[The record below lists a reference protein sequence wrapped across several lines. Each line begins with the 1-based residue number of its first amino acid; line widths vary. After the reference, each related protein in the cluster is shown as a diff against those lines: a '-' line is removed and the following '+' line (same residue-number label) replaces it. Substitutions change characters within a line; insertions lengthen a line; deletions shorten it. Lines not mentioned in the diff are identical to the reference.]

1 MSIRSF
7 VQITFAVLALSL
19 VSSAG
24 ATPPGTNGRIVFAST
39 RNGGHELYS
48 IGQDGTSLRR
58 LTTTVHIEQAPDW
71 SPDGTKI
78 AYERALG
85 GDHWRI
91 WVMNADGSAQ
101 APLTPESNYSDDT
114 NPTWSPD
121 GSRIAFAS
129 TRGGTWNIWVINADG
144 TGLRSLGTVFASD
157 PAWSPDGTQLTFSG
171 LSGIGVV
178 NADGTNPHFIS
189 GPGGSPSS
197 PSWSPDGSHIVFSR
211 NNSEG
216 YPGELYRAAPDGTG
230 ETQLTSGGFR
240 NAQPQWSP
248 DGTKIAFQRFDAAS
262 ALWNLWTIG
271 ANGLNAQQLT
281 SGTNDLGPAWGT
293 SQVVPEP
300 EASPPDAPHIDIYS
314 PTGDGVYFPG
324 SPAAAAGVY
333 YACSSTVSPIA
344 SCEGDLPLFAA
355 VDVSTAGPHTFTV
368 RARDFDGRTAT
379 KSVTYEVLDVAPP
392 QIDLR
397 APTNEASYD
406 LNSNVT
412 VDYSCSDP
420 GGSGVIFC
428 GGDLPSGAALDTSW
442 AGLHRFGVTAADK
455 AGHVAETHVTYTV
468 VDRSPPRVVIQSPLE
483 DHSYSLGSAW
493 STNYYCWS
501 PGNVRIVSCDGP
513 VPSGDPLDTTSLG
526 PHVFAVTATDGNGK
540 TTTVS
545 VPYRVIY
552 LFKGFDSPVDTGGN
566 LDGVKAGDG
575 IALKFS
581 INGDYGLNVV
591 TQTTWQAATC
601 GDWIPTGPATPA
613 DGKLSYS
620 ASTDRYKEIVT
631 SSSSWKGSCRLLR
644 LDLEDGTHPEVRV
657 HFKK

>member
-1 MSIRSF
+1 VSARRLL
-7 VQITFAVLALSL
+7 QLLFAVLALGI
-19 VSSAG
+19 VSGAG
-24 ATPPGTNGRIVFAST
+24 AAPGTNGRIVFAST
-39 RNGGHELYS
+39 RDGHHELYS
-48 IGQDGTSLRR
+48 IGQDGTALRR
-58 LTTTVHIEQAPDW
+58 LTTTVQLEQEPDW

-78 AYERALG
+78 AYERELG

-101 APLTPESNYSDDT
+101 TALTPESNYADDM

-121 GSRIAFAS
+121 GNRIAFAS
-129 TRGGTWNIWVINADG
+129 TRGGTWNIWSINADG
-144 TGLRSLGTVFASD
+144 TDLHSLSTVFASD
-157 PAWSPDGTQLTFSG
+157 PGWSPDGSRLTFSG

-178 NADGTNPHFIS
+178 DANGSNPHFIS

-197 PSWSPDGSHIVFSR
+197 PSWSPDGSRIVFSR

-216 YPGELYRAAPDGTG
+216 YPGELYLAATDGAG

-240 NAQPQWSP
+240 NAQPRWSP
-248 DGTKIAFQRFDAAS
+248 DGTKIVFQRFDAAS
-262 ALWNLWTIG
+262 ALWNVWTIG
-271 ANGLNAQQLT
+271 ADGRDAQQLT

-300 EASPPDAPHIDIYS
+300 GASPPDAPQIDIYA

-324 SPAAAAGVY
+324 SPAAAAGVFY
-333 YACSSTVSPIA
+333 VCSSTVSPIA
-344 SCEGDLPLFAA
+344 SCEGDLPLFAPI
-355 VDVSTAGPHTFTV
+355 DVSTAGPHTFTV
-368 RARDFDGRTAT
+368 RARDFEGRTAT
-379 KSVTYEVLDVAPP
+379 KSVTYEVLDVTPP

-397 APTNEASYD
+397 APTDGASYD
-406 LNSNVT
+406 LNANVT
-412 VDYSCSDP
+412 IDYSCSDP

-428 GGDLPSGAALDTSW
+428 GGDLPSGAPLDTSW
-442 AGLHRFGVTAADK
+442 AGLHRFSVTAADAARHITEK
-455 AGHVAETHVTYTV
+455 HLTYTV
-468 VDRSPPRVVIQSPLE
+468 TDRSPPRVVIQAPLE
-483 DHSYSLGSAW
+483 NHSYSLGSAW

-501 PGNVRIVSCDGP
+501 PGNIHILSCDGP

-526 PHVFAVTATDGNGK
+526 PHTFAVTATDANGK
-540 TTTVS
+540 TETRS
-545 VPYRVIY
+545 VPYQVIY

-581 INGDYGLNVV
+581 LDGDHGLGVV
-591 TQTTWQAATC
+591 AKTTWQAATC
-601 GDWIPTGPATPA
+601 GDWTPTGPIDPA

-620 ASTDRYKEIVT
+620 GSTDRYKEIVA
-631 SSSSWKGSCRLLR
+631 SNSSWKGSCRVLR
-644 LDLEDGTHPEVRV
+644 LDLNDGTHPEVRV

>member
-1 MSIRSF
+1 LSIHRF
-7 VQITFAVLALSL
+7 AQLLFAVLALGI

-24 ATPPGTNGRIVFAST
+24 ATPSGTNGRIVFAST

-91 WVMNADGSAQ
+91 WVMNADGSGQTA
-101 APLTPESNYSDDT
+101 LTPESTYADDSS
-114 NPTWSPD
+114 PAWSPD

-129 TRGGTWNIWVINADG
+129 TRGGTWNIWIINADG
-144 TGLRSLGTVFASD
+144 TNLHSLGTVFASD

-189 GPGGSPSS
+189 GPGGSPSA
-197 PSWSPDGSHIVFSR
+197 PSWSPDGNHIVFSR

-216 YPGELYRAAPDGTG
+216 YPGELFLTAPDGSG

-240 NAQPQWSP
+240 NASPRWSP
-248 DGTKIAFQRFDAAS
+248 DGTKIAFQRSNAAS

-271 ANGLNAQQLT
+271 ADGLNEQQLT

-293 SQVVPEP
+293 SQIVPEP
-300 EASPPDAPHIDIYS
+300 VASPPDAPQIEIYS

-324 SPAAAAGVY
+324 NPIMPGAY
-333 YACSSTVSPIA
+333 YVCTSTVSYVI
-344 SCEGDLPLFAA
+344 SCEGDVPLFAPI
-355 VDVSTAGPHTFTV
+355 DVSTAGPHTFTV
-368 RARDFDGRTAT
+368 RARDLEGRTAT

-392 QIDLR
+392 NIDLR
-397 APTNEASYD
+397 TPANEASYD
-406 LNSNVT
+406 LNANVT

-428 GGDLPSGAALDTSW
+428 SGDLPSGAPLNTSW
-442 AGLHRFGVTAADK
+442 AGLHRFTVTAADR
-455 AGHVAETHVTYTV
+455 AGHVTETHVTYTV

-483 DHSYSLGSAW
+483 NHDYTLGASW

-501 PGNVRIVSCDGP
+501 PGNVHIVSCDGT
-513 VPSGDPLDTTSLG
+513 VPNGALLDTAGIG
-526 PHVFAVTATDGNGK
+526 PHSFAVTARDANGK

-552 LFKGFDSPVDTGGN
+552 LFKGFDPPVDTGSN
-566 LDGVKAGDG
+566 LDGVRAGDSV
-575 IALKFS
+575 ALKFS
-581 INGDYGLNVV
+581 LDGDHGLGVV
-591 TQTTWQAATC
+591 TKTTWQAATC
-601 GDWIPTGPATPA
+601 GDWVPTGPAGPV
-613 DGKLSYS
+613 DGKLTYS
-620 ASTDRYKEIVT
+620 ASTDRYKEIVA
-631 SSSSWKGSCRLLR
+631 SSSAWRGSCALLR
-644 LDLEDGTHPEVRV
+644 LYLDDGTQPEVRV

>member
-1 MSIRSF
+1 LLIRRF
-7 VQITFAVLALSL
+7 VQLLCTVVALGL

-24 ATPPGTNGRIVFAST
+24 ATPPGTNGRIAFAST

-58 LTTTVHIEQAPDW
+58 LTTTVHIEQAPAW

-91 WVMNADGSAQ
+91 WVMNADGTAQ
-101 APLTPESNYSDDT
+101 APLTPESVYSDDT
-114 NPTWSPD
+114 SPAWSPD
-121 GSRIAFAS
+121 GTRIAFAS
-129 TRGGTWNIWVINADG
+129 TRGGTWNIWLINADG
-144 TGLRSLGTVFASD
+144 TDLHSLGTVFASD

-178 NADGTNPHFIS
+178 NADGSNPHFIS

-197 PSWSPDGSHIVFSR
+197 PSWSPDGSRIVFLR

-216 YPGELYRAAPDGTG
+216 YPGELYLTAPDGTN

-262 ALWNLWTIG
+262 AFWNLWTIG
-271 ANGLNAQQLT
+271 ADGLNAQQLT

-300 EASPPDAPHIDIYS
+300 EASPPDAPQIVIYA
-314 PTGDGVYFPG
+314 PTGDGIYFPG
-324 SPAAAAGVY
+324 SPASAAAY
-333 YACSSTVSPIA
+333 YVCSSTVSYIV
-344 SCEGDLPLFAA
+344 SCEGDVPLFAPI
-355 VDVSTAGPHTFTV
+355 DVSTAGPHTFTV
-368 RARDFDGRTAT
+368 RARDLEGRTAT

-397 APTNEASYD
+397 TPTDGASYD
-406 LNSNVT
+406 LGSNVT
-412 VDYSCSDP
+412 VDYACSDP

-428 GGDLPSGAALDTSW
+428 GGDLPSGAPLDTSW

-455 AGHVAETHVTYTV
+455 AGHVTGTHVTYTV
-468 VDRSPPRVVIQSPLE
+468 VDRSPPRIVIQSPLE
-483 DHSYSLGSAW
+483 DHAYSLGAEV
-493 STNYYCWS
+493 STSYYCWS
-501 PGNVRIVSCDGP
+501 YGNVRIVSCNGP
-513 VPSGDPLDTTSLG
+513 VPSGEPLDTTSLG
-526 PHVFAVTATDGNGK
+526 PHTFAVTGTDANGK
-540 TTTVS
+540 TTTGSAAYQVT
-545 VPYRVIY
+545 Y

-566 LDGVKAGDG
+566 LDGVRAGESV
-575 IALKFS
+575 ALKFS
-581 INGDYGLNVV
+581 LDGDHGLGVV
-591 TQTTWQAATC
+591 TRSTWQPATC
-601 GDWIPTGPATPA
+601 GDWIPTGPASPA
-613 DGKLSYS
+613 DGRLSYS
-620 ASTDRYKEIVT
+620 ASTDRYREIVAT
-631 SSSSWKGSCRLLR
+631 SSSWRGSCRLLR
-644 LDLEDGTHPEVRV
+644 LYLDDGTQPEVRV

>member
-1 MSIRSF
+1 MSVRR
-7 VQITFAVLALSL
+7 FALLLFTLLVLGS

-24 ATPPGTNGRIVFAST
+24 ATPAGANGRIVFAST
-39 RNGGHELYS
+39 RNAGHELYS

-78 AYERALG
+78 AYERELG

-91 WVMNADGSAQ
+91 WVMNADGSGQTA
-101 APLTPESNYSDDT
+101 LTPESIYSDDSS
-114 NPTWSPD
+114 PTWSPD

-144 TGLRSLGTVFASD
+144 TNLHSLGTVFASD

-189 GPGGSPSS
+189 GPGGSPSA
-197 PSWSPDGSHIVFSR
+197 PSWSPDGNHIVFSR

-216 YPGELYRAAPDGTG
+216 YPGELYLTAPDGSG

-240 NAQPQWSP
+240 NASPRWSP
-248 DGTKIAFQRFDAAS
+248 DGTKIAFQRLDAAS

-271 ANGLNAQQLT
+271 ADGLNEQQLT

-300 EASPPDAPHIDIYS
+300 ETSPPDAPQIVIYA

-324 SPAAAAGVY
+324 SPASGAAY
-333 YACSSTVSPIA
+333 YVCSSTVSYIV
-344 SCEGDLPLFAA
+344 SCEGDVPLFAPI
-355 VDVSTAGPHTFTV
+355 DVSTAGPHTFTV
-368 RARDFDGRTAT
+368 RARDLEGRTAT
-379 KSVTYEVLDVAPP
+379 KSVTYEVLDVAAPL
-392 QIDLR
+392 IDLR
-397 APTNEASYD
+397 TPTDRAEYD

-412 VDYSCSDP
+412 VNYSCTDP

-428 GGDLPSGAALDTSW
+428 SGDLPSGAPLDTSW
-442 AGLHRFGVTAADK
+442 AGLHRFGVTAADE
-455 AGHVAETHVTYTV
+455 AGHLTQTHVTYTV
-468 VDRSPPRVVIQSPLE
+468 VDRSPPQVVIQSPLE
-483 DHSYSLGSAW
+483 DHSYSLGSVW

-501 PGNVRIVSCDGP
+501 PGNVHIVSCDGP
-513 VPSGDPLDTTSLG
+513 VSSGEPLDTTSLG
-526 PHVFAVTATDGNGK
+526 PHTFAVTGTDANGK
-540 TTTVS
+540 TTTRS
-545 VPYRVIY
+545 VAYQVIY
-552 LFKGFDSPVDTGGN
+552 LFSGFDSPVDTGSN
-566 LDGVKAGDG
+566 LDGVKAGDN
-575 IALKFS
+575 IAVKFS
-581 INGDYGLNVV
+581 LSGNHGLNVV
-591 TQTTWQAATC
+591 TKATWQAATC
-601 GDWIPTGPATPA
+601 GDWVPTEPANPV
-613 DGKLSYS
+613 DGKLTYS
-620 ASTDRYKEIVT
+620 ASVDRYKEVVA
-631 SSSSWKGSCRLLR
+631 SSSSWRGSCRLLR
-644 LDLEDGTHPEVRV
+644 FYLDDGTTPEVRV